1 MPMAATD
8 GGGEAGLQMPPPAPQ
23 LSRALSDIARGARA
37 VQLWGPLGWQD
48 IRLRYRRS
56 KLGPFW
62 LTISMGMLVGLL
74 GTLYGMLFQA
84 DIARYMPYL
93 ALGFIFWTMIS
104 GLISDACGIFVNAQG
119 IIKQIEMPLSVHVFR
134 MVWRSLIVLAHNSA
148 IFLVVAVVLRIPP
161 GWTGLLTLPGL
172 VFLCLNGIWV
182 GLLLGLIAA
191 RFRDVPPIMESLMR
205 IGFFI
210 TPVIWM
216 PEFLPQRVAL
226 LEWNPFYHFLE
237 VVRSPLLGQAPSF
250 ISWLVVA
257 GVTLG
262 GWAATLC
269 MYCLFRRRIAYWV

>member
-8 GGGEAGLQMPPPAPQ
+8 GGGEAGLPMPPPAPQ

>member
-1 MPMAATD
+1 
-8 GGGEAGLQMPPPAPQ
+8 MPPPASQ
-23 LSRALSDIARGARA
+23 LKRALSDIVQGARA
-37 VQLWGPLGWQD
+37 IQLWGPLGWQD

-93 ALGFIFWTMIS
+93 ALGFIVWTMIA

-148 IFLVVAVVLRIPP
+148 IFLAVAVALCIPP
-161 GWTGLLTLPGL
+161 GWTGLLALPGL
-172 VFLCLNGIWV
+172 ALLCLNGIWV

-250 ISWLVVA
+250 VSWLVVA

-262 GWAATLC
+262 GWVATLC